1 MKSDSINPILQ
12 MKGISKHYGGVK
24 ALSNVDLD
32 LHRGSIHGIVGENGA
47 GKSTLVKIISGA
59 LIDYEGGV
67 FLNGQR
73 VRFSSPRHA
82 QEKGIGIV
90 YQELSVINCLT
101 VAENVFLG
109 VQPVKR
115 GIVSWSDMEE
125 DARNSLAEFG
135 FSHVDVQK
143 PLSHLSFS
151 VKQIV
156 EIVKVLRLGAEI
168 IIMDEPTS
176 GLSRDEIITLS
187 QIIEKLKADGK
198 SIIYISHH
206 LDEVLQFCD
215 IITILRDGR
224 KVDTILAEGCNKRTL
239 VGNILGEKGG
249 DLSSREDDYKIL
261 LRTREEVGKSKTCL
275 KVEKLTVTD
284 EFKDVDFE
292 VHSGEALGLYGLVG
306 SGYSSVGECLFGLF
320 PEYTGRIHIEN
331 KQVNIDSPVTAKKVG
346 IGYLPE
352 DRIMALVFPE
362 PIYKNITLPY
372 LSKFFK
378 RFFLKFILRI
388 KEEISAA
395 QNQIDSLNIKTPNAL
410 MPVDSLSGGNMQKVS
425 LGRWLTF
432 QPKLLIL
439 SEPTRGVDV
448 GAKVDIISFIREL
461 KKEAVMGLI
470 IISTEPETIME
481 LSDRIMVFS
490 RGKIKA
496 ELSGESVSMR
506 RLMEIAS

>member
-1 MKSDSINPILQ
+1 MKNDSINPILQ
-12 MKGISKHYGGVK
+12 MKGISKHYGGMK

-67 FLNGQR
+67 FLNGER
-73 VRFSSPRHA
+73 VRFSSPRDA
-82 QEKGIGIV
+82 QKKGVGIV

-101 VAENVFLG
+101 VAENIFLG
-109 VQPVKR
+109 VQPVKG
-115 GIVSWSDMEE
+115 GIISWNKMKE
-125 DARNSLAEFG
+125 DAQNSLAEFG

-143 PLSHLSFS
+143 PLSHHRFS
-151 VKQIV
+151 IKQTV
-156 EIVKVLRLGAEI
+156 EIVKVLRLGAQI

-187 QIIEKLKADGK
+187 QILEKLKADGK

-215 IITILRDGR
+215 TITILRDGK
-224 KVDTILAEGCNKRTL
+224 KVDTISAEGCNKRTL
-239 VGNILGEKGG
+239 VEKILGEKGVY
-249 DLSSREDDYKIL
+249 LSSREDNFSVL
-261 LRTREEVGKSKTCL
+261 LRTKEE
-275 KVEKLTVTD
+275 VEKLNACLKTERLTVSD
-284 EFKDVDFE
+284 EFEDVNFE

-306 SGYSSVGECLFGLF
+306 SGYSSVGECLYGLF
-320 PEYTGRIHIEN
+320 PEYNGSIHIEN

-346 IGYLPE
+346 IGYVPE
-352 DRIMALVFPE
+352 DRSIALVFPE

-410 MPVDSLSGGNMQKVS
+410 MPVGSLSGGNMQKVS

-432 QPKLLIL
+432 QPKILIL

-448 GAKVDIISFIREL
+448 GAKVEIISFIREL

-490 RGKIKA
+490 RGKIVA
-496 ELSGESVSMR
+496 ELSGESVSMS